1 MKVRAPAVAG
11 LFYDNNASHLVA
23 QLSNWLPAVQS
34 TESKLPNLSAIIVP
48 HAGYRFSG
56 AIAALAYQA
65 LQQQVSC
72 FKRVIL
78 LGPSHKVA
86 FNGCALSSCDA
97 FATPMGMSMIDQAC
111 NQQLA
116 HHQEF
121 VYLAA
126 AHAKE
131 HSLEVQLPF
140 LQHLLPHCPI
150 VPIVTGRIEPARLA
164 AHLAPIWDPHTLLV
178 ISSDLSH
185 FHPYHEAQRMDQ
197 HTCAQISACAATIT
211 AQQACGSTAINT
223 LLLMAKA
230 AHYQLT
236 LLDAINSGDRAG
248 DKQRVV
254 GYASYTATQTQH
266 IASSVGK
273 AKKRPSKQ
281 QATQPTINDSVDFE
295 QLTHEEMHRLLVI
308 AKQALTYQVR
318 QQAIPELDL
327 DKLPYNL
334 QRRGACFVTLEVN
347 GALQGCLGTLA
358 AINPLA
364 LEVHQRAIASCSKDT
379 RFKQIRESQLPSL
392 SIEVS
397 VLSANQ
403 KLQVPSEQA
412 LCRYLKQHQCGV
424 ILAEAGKRAVFL
436 PQVWE
441 KLPEPAQFLR
451 HLKLK
456 GGWPAHYWSPE
467 MQVYI
472 FQVRKTKANY
482 SDIM

>member
-1 MKVRAPAVAG
+1 MKVRSPAVAG
-11 LFYDNNASHLVA
+11 LFYDNNAKHLVA
-23 QLSNWLPAVQS
+23 QLSNWLPAVQQS
-34 TESKLPNLSAIIVP
+34 TESKQPNLSAIIVP

-65 LQQQVSC
+65 LQQQSAS
-72 FKRVIL
+72 FQRVIL

-97 FATPMGMSMIDQAC
+97 FATPMGMSMIDHAC

-116 HHQEF
+116 RHQEF
-121 VYLAA
+121 VYSAA

-140 LQHLLPHCPI
+140 LQHLFPHCPI
-150 VPIVTGRIEPARLA
+150 VPIVTGRIEPACLA
-164 AHLAPIWDPHTLLV
+164 AHLGPVWDPHTLLV

-185 FHPYHEAQRMDQ
+185 FHPYHEAQHMDQ
-197 HTCAQISACAATIT
+197 HTCTQISACSATIT
-211 AQQACGSTAINT
+211 AQQACGATAINT

-230 AHYQLT
+230 AHCQLT

-254 GYASYTATQTQH
+254 GYASYTATQRQH
-266 IASSVGK
+266 TASNAG
-273 AKKRPSKQ
+273 KKR
-281 QATQPTINDSVDFE
+281 ATKRQTIPQTIHDSVDFE
-295 QLTHEEMHRLLVI
+295 QLTQEEMHRLLVI
-308 AKQALTYQVR
+308 AKQAVTYQVR

-327 DKLPYNL
+327 GKLSHNL
-334 QRRGACFVTLEVN
+334 QRHGACFVTLEVN

-379 RFKQIRESQLPSL
+379 RFKPITESQLPSL
-392 SIEVS
+392 SVEVS

-441 KLPEPAQFLR
+441 KLPAPAQFLR

-472 FQVRKTKANY
+472 FHVRKTKANY